1 MKKDKILSEAIGY
14 AKHIEANNQ
23 TMAWIEHNLS
33 NYLDK
38 NEPKTEEI
46 EHIIDYLAQS
56 TIKQMDRVTYE
67 QAKNKSELWVK
78 KLQSEAE
85 KIKETKDDVEVIH
98 DFKDGFKIVKLVGRN
113 AYLREG
119 KLMRNCVASYYGKD
133 IEIYSLRDKFN
144 KPHCTMEKDQQIKG
158 KGNGDIHPKYVKYII
173 KFLELSGMTV
183 GDDEMKHLG
192 YINVDKYKKELS
204 PDNKLFNKK
213 YWWYKGNKL
222 IGKDGKEFASLDMLD
237 DIPIIDETTLKINF
251 DLKTFIPLSLNFL
264 FRKLETIKSKLI
276 GSSGNYAQIGSS
288 GYSAKIGSSGDSAK
302 IGSSGDYAK
311 IGSSGDYAKIGSSG
325 DSAKIGSSGCYARI
339 GSSGKYAQIGSS
351 GYSARIYVKGKNSV
365 CSNIG
370 YDGIVKGV
378 IGTWLTLAEYDK
390 DGIVKFVKTE
400 QVDGKKI
407 LPNVWYILKDK
418 KFTEAE

>member
-85 KIKETKDDVEVIH
+85 KIKETKDDVEIIH
-98 DFKDGFKIVKLVGRN
+98 DFKDGFKIVKLVGKN

-119 KLMRNCVASYYGKD
+119 KLMRNCVASYYGKNT
-133 IEIYSLRDKFN
+133 EIYSLRDKFN

-192 YINVDKYKKELS
+192 YINVEKYKKELS
-204 PDNKLFNKK
+204 PDNKLFKGK
-213 YWWYKGNKL
+213 YWWYKGDKL
-222 IGKDGKEFASLDMLD
+222 IGKDGEEFASLDMLD

-251 DLKTFIPLSLNFL
+251 DLKTFIPLSLKFL
-264 FRKLETIKSKLI
+264 FKKLKTIKSKLSDN
-276 GSSGNYAQIGSS
+276 GGCYAQIGSS
-288 GYSAKIGSSGDSAK
+288 GY
-302 IGSSGDYAK
+302 YAK
-311 IGSSGDYAKIGSSG
+311 IGSSGYSAQIGSSG

-339 GSSGKYAQIGSS
+339 GSSGDYAQIGSS
-351 GYSARIYVKGKNSV
+351 GDYARIYVKGKNSV

-390 DGIVKFVKTE
+390 NGIVKFVKTE

-407 LPNVWYILKDK
+407 LPDVWYILKNK
-418 KFTEAE
+418 KFTEVK